1 MTAANTWEYLDWL
14 RSVTSLPIVP
24 KGIMTRADAA
34 RAVEAGVEGIIVS
47 NHGGRQ
53 LGRSIST
60 LEALPEVVAG
70 AGGKEVYLD
79 GGVRTGGDILVAL
92 ALGARA
98 VLVGR
103 PVDVGARGGRRRGV
117 ARVLDT
123 LRQELADDAGL
134 CGLVD
139 ATAAPANSSSTRSA
153 EPDRPPAMRVKAGL
167 RSR

>member
-1 MTAANTWEYLDWL
+1 
-14 RSVTSLPIVP
+14 
-24 KGIMTRADAA
+24 MTRADAA
-34 RAVEAGVEGIIVS
+34 RAVAAGVDGIIVS

-60 LEALPEVVAG
+60 LDALPDVVAG
-70 AGGKEVYLD
+70 AGGVEVYLD

-103 PVDVGARGGRRRGV
+103 PVMWGLAVGGADGV

-123 LRQELADDAGL
+123 FRQELADDAGL
-134 CGLVD
+134 CGLAD
-139 ATAAPANSSSTRSA
+139 ATAATRELIA
-153 EPDRPPAMRVKAGL
+153 DPVG
-167 RSR
+167 